1 MPTQVHS
8 TAIVSSKAQLGD
20 NVVISPYVVIED
32 DVVIGDGTS
41 IGPNAVIYNGA
52 RIGKNCKIH
61 QGASISSPPQDLGY
75 KNEPTTLEIGDNTTI
90 RDFCTLNRGT
100 TKQHLKSVVG
110 SNCLLMSY
118 SHVAHDCIIGNNVI
132 IANSVQMAGHVT
144 IEDYAFIGGL
154 VAIHQFVNI
163 GAHSIIGGLFRVP
176 KDIPPYIMAGG
187 APVSYERLNVIGLRR
202 RGFSKETLDTINDAY
217 RILFLSKL
225 NVSQGVEKIKSS
237 MTITPEIQNIL
248 DFIARSKRGIITARR
263 HASSDD

>member
-1 MPTQVHS
+1 MPTQIHS
-8 TAIVSSKAQLGD
+8 TAIVSSKAKLGD
-20 NVVISPYVVIED
+20 NVVISPYVIIED
-32 DVVIGDGTS
+32 DVIIGDGTS
-41 IGPNAVIYNGA
+41 IGPNAVVYNGA

-61 QGASISSPPQDLGY
+61 QGSSISSPPQDLGY
-75 KNEPTTLEIGDNTTI
+75 NNEPTTMEIGDNTTV

-100 TKQHLKSVVG
+100 KKQHFKSIVG
-110 SNCLLMSY
+110 SNCLLMAY

-163 GAHSIIGGLFRVP
+163 GTHSIIGGLFRVP

-187 APVSYERLNVIGLRR
+187 TPVSFERLNVIGLRR
-202 RGFSKETLDTINDAY
+202 RGFTNETLSTINDAY

-225 NVSQGVEKIKSS
+225 NVSQGVEKIKST

-248 DFIARSKRGIITARR
+248 AFIAKSKRGIITARR
-263 HASSDD
+263 HSSSDE